1 MERVRALLALPS
13 TRDGEALPAVA
24 DVDAYGE
31 LAGSRGLYSHGTI
44 VPLPHPPWLRRQLD
58 DALGERSIVLLAG
71 PNRAAK
77 WRAGFE
83 AVCRTLPGAR
93 LLVPRLETGALAE
106 LVDLQPPLPGD
117 DGTLVVWLE
126 GIERYLAAPDAL
138 GGDRLERLLK
148 LGRRVVLMATVS
160 GNLWEIMRTSQ
171 GVSRALARQVLDAA
185 VTIEVPEPR
194 GNGAEEETPPATAA
208 DFAHTDDEAAPLP
221 LEAAALERRYRD
233 GYLGG
238 QAGWQVVKAAVDR
251 RRAGLSRAATEP
263 ELRELVAAC
272 VPYEEPTDDAWV
284 EALDWALAGPEG
296 AALLS
301 EQPRAKTAAP
311 RTFQPHPHIVAHADA
326 PTAPLPADI
335 PAAAWEFVL
344 RRSDAFELMQVAATA
359 GERGHAK
366 VAQQAWERAASS
378 LEPMVVSAAGLFCRS
393 EAGVRRRDGRTP
405 GGTGRVPGGPARRS
419 GGSRAIDGEWVF
431 AAAQRSNQAQEM
443 AERGDRD
450 GAVRLYRQVLA
461 EDDPIGTPL
470 AGLNL
475 GMILRDEGDLAGAR
489 SAYERALTCCTAHGD
504 PTGMHGEVAGRLGT
518 VLADLGER
526 RAAQRMFEVAVD
538 SGHRHAKPR
547 ALMWLGD
554 LKHEDGDI
562 AGAVA
567 AYRGA
572 IDAEDPALA
581 AAARFK
587 LALQI
592 QDTDPEEALTHYR
605 HVAGTT
611 AVPDVVTAAA
621 ELRAGRILL
630 SRGDTAGAREAY
642 QRAAACAESEP
653 AVWASLELG
662 ALLAQSGELTAAA
675 AALQDAA
682 DSGHPEAA
690 PLAAQALAHT
700 RRQLGDLRGAL
711 QACRTVTHNKT
722 GPRVAQVLLLQGDI
736 HLQLREGKEAAAAYG
751 RAMAHGD
758 EPTMRLA
765 RERLRMI
772 GFGGDD

>member
-1 MERVRALLALPS
+1 M
-13 TRDGEALPAVA
+13 
-24 DVDAYGE
+24 
-31 LAGSRGLYSHGTI
+31 
-44 VPLPHPPWLRRQLD
+44 D

-83 AVCRTLPGAR
+83 AVCRALPGAR

-106 LVDLQPPLPGD
+106 LLDLQPLLSGD

-126 GIERYLAAPDAL
+126 GIERYLAAPHAL
-138 GGDRLERLLK
+138 GGDRLEGLLG

-160 GNLWEIMRTSQ
+160 GNLWEIVRKSE

-185 VTIEVPEPR
+185 VTIEVPGPR
-194 GNGAEEETPPATAA
+194 GDGAEEETSPGAAA
-208 DFAHTDDEAAPLP
+208 DSAHTDDEAAPLP
-221 LEAAALERRYRD
+221 PEAAALERRYRG

-272 VPYEEPTDDAWV
+272 VPYEEPTDDAWA
-284 EALDWALAGPEG
+284 EALDWALAGPDG
-296 AALLS
+296 GALLS
-301 EQPRAKTAAP
+301 EQPRAEAAAP
-311 RTFQPHPHIVAHADA
+311 RAFQPHPHIVAHADA
-326 PTAPLPADI
+326 PAEPLPADI

-344 RRSDAFELMQVAATA
+344 RRSDAFELMQVAAAA
-359 GERGHAK
+359 GERGRAE
-366 VAQQAWERAASS
+366 VAERAWGRAASS
-378 LEPMVVSAAGLFCRS
+378 LEPMVVSAAGLFRGS
-393 EAGVRRRDGRTP
+393 GAGVRRRDDRAP
-405 GGTGRVPGGPARRS
+405 GGTGRPPGGPARRS

-431 AAAQRSNQAQEM
+431 AAAERSNRAQEM
-443 AERGDRD
+443 VERGDRD

-504 PTGMHGEVAGRLGT
+504 PTGMHGEVAGHLGA

-526 RAAQRMFEVAVD
+526 GAAQRMFEVAVD
-538 SGHRHAKPR
+538 SGHRYAKPR
-547 ALMWLGD
+547 ALVWLGD
-554 LKHEDGDI
+554 LKHEDGDV
-562 AGAVA
+562 AGAMA

-572 IDAEDPALA
+572 IDAEDSALA

-587 LALQI
+587 LAMQI

-605 HVAGTT
+605 HVAGT
-611 AVPDVVTAAA
+611 AGVPGVVTAGAG
-621 ELRAGRILL
+621 LRAGRMLL
-630 SRGDTAGAREAY
+630 SRGDAAGAREAY
-642 QRAAACAESEP
+642 QRAAAGGESEY
-653 AVWASLELG
+653 AVWATLELG
-662 ALLAQSGELTAAA
+662 ALLAESGELAAAA
-675 AALQDAA
+675 AALRDAV

-690 PLAAQALAHT
+690 SLAAQGLAYT
-700 RRQLGDLRGAL
+700 LQELGDLRGAL
-711 QACRTVTHNKT
+711 ETCRMVTENKA
-722 GPRVAQVLLLQGDI
+722 GVRVAEVLLLQGDI
-736 HLQLREGKEAAAAYG
+736 HLQLREGKDAAAAYW
-751 RAMAHGD
+751 RVMVNGD
-758 EPTMRLA
+758 EPTVRLA
-765 RERLRMI
+765 QERLRMI